1 MGQWV
6 LRWSPG
12 YRSNFLKESDMR
24 NTLSRLRSS
33 SPVIGFVATALTV
46 SAARADLESYV
57 KAPDD
62 SYGWSVEKTADL
74 PGIGSALTVRLTSQ
88 TWKGIP
94 WRHWLSVIRPP
105 LLLHKKAHHAQAHRP
120 WHQRPLLA
128 RGCGEALLRQPG
140 GRKVHSLRPQQ
151 GHGLGPGAIEAVSAF
166 YNAVI
171 TKQPMPRFT

>member
-1 MGQWV
+1 MGRWV
-6 LRWSPG
+6 LRWPPG

-62 SYGWSVEKTADL
+62 SYGWSVEKTTDL
-74 PGIGSALTVRLTSQ
+74 PGIGSALTGRLTLP

-94 WRHWLSVIRPP
+94 WRACPTVI
-105 LLLHKKAHHAQAHRP
+105 A
-120 WHQRPLLA
+120 
-128 RGCGEALLRQPG
+128 
-140 GRKVHSLRPQQ
+140 
-151 GHGLGPGAIEAVSAF
+151 
-166 YNAVI
+166 
-171 TKQPMPRFT
+171 